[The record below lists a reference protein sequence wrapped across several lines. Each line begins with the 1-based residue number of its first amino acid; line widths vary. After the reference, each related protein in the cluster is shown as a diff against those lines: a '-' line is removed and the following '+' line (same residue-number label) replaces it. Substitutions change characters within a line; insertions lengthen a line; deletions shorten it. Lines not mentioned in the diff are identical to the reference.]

1 MRLAFA
7 SIGSLGDLHP
17 MLAMAVAATRRG
29 HDVVVAAAPGYAA
42 NVARAGLEFHTL
54 RPAIPEDAESL
65 AYYFDMKRG
74 PRRLLRDMVFAN
86 VAATHEDLCG
96 VARGADLLVV
106 GELLYTAPIVAAD
119 EKIPW
124 LNVVLAPTSL
134 LSASDPCVL
143 APAPWL
149 HRFRHLGPWLHRLA
163 YRFGRIEGRMW
174 AGGYYRFRRSLGLPA
189 GANPI
194 FDAKHSPFGTLAMFP
209 DFLAAPQPD
218 WPANTVLAG
227 FPFYHQGGDVEVVR
241 DFLNCGSPPV
251 VFTLGSIVAHFEP
264 SFYQAAAEAAQILSC
279 RAILLTGR
287 NAAVPQNLPDSML
300 AVDYAPLHSVL
311 PHSCAIVHAG
321 GIGTCAEA
329 LRAGLPSVVI
339 PYAFDQPDNAAR
351 LRRLGVAEILPR
363 NAISARNLAAKLERL
378 LKTPGAT
385 TAARRLAGM
394 IGPQE
399 ALNRALEK
407 MESVAGTA

>member
-17 MLAMAVAATRRG
+17 MLAMACAARDRG
-29 HDVVVAAAPGYAA
+29 HEVVVAAAPGYEA
-42 NVARAGLEFHTL
+42 NVARAGVEFHPL
-54 RPAIPEDAESL
+54 RPEIPEDAESL
-65 AYYFDMKRG
+65 AYYFDLKRG
-74 PRRLLRDMVFAN
+74 PRRLLRDMVFAD

-96 VARGADLLVV
+96 AARGADLLVV

-124 LNVVLAPTSL
+124 LNVILAPTSM
-134 LSASDPCVL
+134 LSATDPCVL

-149 HRFRHLGPWLHRLA
+149 HKFRHLGPWLHRLA
-163 YRFGRIEGRMW
+163 YSFGRIEGRMW
-174 AGGYYRFRRSLGLPA
+174 ASGYYRFRRSLGLPA

-218 WPANTVLAG
+218 WPANTLQAG

-241 DFLNCGSPPV
+241 DFLKSGSPPV

-264 SFYQAAAEAAQILSC
+264 SFYQAAAEAAQILGR

-287 NAAVPQNLPDSML
+287 NAAVPQNLPESIL
-300 AVDYAPLHSVL
+300 AVNYAPLHSIL
-311 PHSCAIVHAG
+311 PHACAVVHAG

-339 PYAFDQPDNAAR
+339 PYSFDQPDNAAR
-351 LRRLGVAEILPR
+351 LRRLGVAEVLSR
-363 NAISARNLAAKLERL
+363 SAITARNLATKLERL
-378 LKTPGAT
+378 LKTPAAT
-385 TAARRLAGM
+385 SAASRLAGR
-394 IGPQE
+394 INPQK
-399 ALNRALEK
+399 ALDKALDK
-407 MESVAGTA
+407 MESLVGKA

>member
-1 MRLAFA
+1 MRFAFA

-17 MLAMAVAATRRG
+17 MLAMAVAAARRG

-42 NVARAGLEFHTL
+42 NVARAGVEFHPL
-54 RPAIPEDAESL
+54 RPEIPEDTESL
-65 AYYFDMKRG
+65 AYYFDLKRG
-74 PRRLLRDMVFAN
+74 PRRLLRDMIFAD

-96 VARGADLLVV
+96 ATKGADLLVV

-134 LSASDPCVL
+134 LSATDPCVL

-149 HRFRHLGPWLHRLA
+149 HKFRHLGPWLHRLA
-163 YRFGRIEGRMW
+163 YCFGRIEGRIW
-174 AGGYYRFRRSLGLPA
+174 ASGYYRFRRSLGLPA

-218 WPANTVLAG
+218 WPKKTVQAG
-227 FPFYHQGGDVEVVR
+227 FPFYHQGEDLEVVR
-241 DFLNCGSPPV
+241 DFLKCGSAPV

-264 SFYQAAAEAAQILSC
+264 SFYQAAAEAAQMLGR

-287 NAAVPQNLPDSML
+287 NASVPQNLPESVL
-300 AVDYAPLHSVL
+300 AVNYAPLHSIL
-311 PHSCAIVHAG
+311 PHACAIVHAG

-329 LRAGLPSVVI
+329 IKAGLPSVVI
-339 PYAFDQPDNAAR
+339 PYSFDQPDNAAR
-351 LRRLGVAEILPR
+351 LHRLGVAEILPR
-363 NAISARNLAAKLERL
+363 NSITAQNLANKLQKL
-378 LKTPGAT
+378 LQTPTAT
-385 TAARRLAGM
+385 NAASRLAYR
-394 IGPQE
+394 IHPQK
-399 ALNRALEK
+399 ALDQALDK
-407 MESVAGTA
+407 MESVVGKA

>member
-29 HDVVVAAAPGYAA
+29 HNVIVAAAPGYAA
-42 NVARAGLEFHTL
+42 NVARAGLEFHPL

-74 PRRLLRDMVFAN
+74 PRRLLRDMVFAD

-96 VARGADLLVV
+96 AARGADLLVV
-106 GELLYTAPIVAAD
+106 GELLYTAPIVAAN

-124 LNVVLAPTSL
+124 LNIVLAPTSL
-134 LSASDPCVL
+134 LSATDPCVL

-149 HRFRHLGPWLHRLA
+149 HKFRHLGPWLHRLA
-163 YRFGRIEGRMW
+163 YGFGRIEGRMW
-174 AGGYYRFRRSLGLPA
+174 TGGYYRFRRSLGLPA

-218 WPANTVLAG
+218 WPANTVQAG
-227 FPFYHQGGDVEVVR
+227 FPFYHQGEDVAVVR

-264 SFYQAAAEAAQILSC
+264 SFYQAAAEAAQILRR

-287 NAAVPQNLPDSML
+287 NAAVPQNLPNSIL
-300 AVDYAPLHSVL
+300 AVNYAPLHSVL
-311 PHSCAIVHAG
+311 PHACAIVHAG

-329 LRAGLPSVVI
+329 LKAGIPSVVI

-363 NAISARNLAAKLERL
+363 SSISARNLTSKLERL

-385 TAARRLAGM
+385 SATRRLAGM
-394 IGPQE
+394 IHPQE
-399 ALNRALEK
+399 ALNQALDK
-407 MESVAGTA
+407 MESLTGTA

>member
-17 MLAMAVAATRRG
+17 MLAMACAARDRG

-42 NVARAGLEFHTL
+42 NVARAGVEFHPL
-54 RPAIPEDAESL
+54 RPEIPEDAESL
-65 AYYFDMKRG
+65 AFYFDLKRG
-74 PRRLLRDMVFAN
+74 PRRLLRDMIFAD

-96 VARGADLLVV
+96 AARGADLLVV

-134 LSASDPCVL
+134 LSATDPCVL

-149 HRFRHLGPWLHRLA
+149 HEFRHLGPWLHRLA
-163 YRFGRIEGRMW
+163 YYFGRIEGRMW
-174 AGGYYRFRRSLGLPA
+174 ASGYYRFRRSLGLPD

-209 DFLAAPQPD
+209 DFLSAPQPD
-218 WPANTVLAG
+218 WPAGTVQAG
-227 FPFYHQGGDVEVVR
+227 FPFYHQGEEVEAVR
-241 DFLNCGSPPV
+241 DFLKCGSPPV

-264 SFYQAAAEAAQILSC
+264 SFYQAAAEAAQMLER

-287 NAAVPQNLPDSML
+287 NAAVPQNLPESIL
-300 AVDYAPLHSVL
+300 AVNYAPLHSIL
-311 PHSCAIVHAG
+311 PEACAIVHAG

-339 PYAFDQPDNAAR
+339 PYSFDQPDNAAR
-351 LRRLGVAEILPR
+351 LRRLGVAEILSR
-363 NAISARNLAAKLERL
+363 NAITARNLAWKLEKL
-378 LKTPGAT
+378 LKTP
-385 TAARRLAGM
+385 AAANAASRLAGR
-394 IGPQE
+394 IHPQK
-399 ALNRALEK
+399 ALNQALDK
-407 MESVAGTA
+407 MESVAAKA

>member
-1 MRLAFA
+1 
-7 SIGSLGDLHP
+7 
-17 MLAMAVAATRRG
+17 MLAMAVAAARRG

-42 NVARAGLEFHTL
+42 NVAGAGLEFHPL
-54 RPAIPEDAESL
+54 RPAIPEDEESL

-74 PRRLLRDMVFAN
+74 PRRLLQNMIFVD
-86 VAATHEDLCG
+86 VAATHEDLCSA
-96 VARGADLLVV
+96 ARGADLLVV

-134 LSASDPCVL
+134 LSATDPCVL

-149 HRFRHLGPWLHRLA
+149 HKFRHLGPWLHRLA
-163 YRFGRIEGRMW
+163 YCFGRIEGRMW
-174 AGGYYRFRRSLGLPA
+174 ASGYYRFRRSLGLPA

-209 DFLAAPQPD
+209 DFLSAPQPD
-218 WPANTVLAG
+218 WPTGTVQAG
-227 FPFYHQGGDVEVVR
+227 FPFYDQGGDIEMVR
-241 DFLNCGSPPV
+241 DFLKCGSAPV

-264 SFYQAAAEAAQILSC
+264 SFYQAAAEAAQMLGR

-287 NAAVPQNLPDSML
+287 NASVPQNLPESVL
-300 AVDYAPLHSVL
+300 AVNYAPLHSIL
-311 PHSCAIVHAG
+311 PHACAIVHAG

-329 LRAGLPSVVI
+329 IKAGLPSVVI
-339 PYAFDQPDNAAR
+339 PYSFDQPDNAAR

-363 NAISARNLAAKLERL
+363 NSITAQNLANKLQRL
-378 LKTPGAT
+378 LQTPTAT
-385 TAARRLAGM
+385 NAASRLAYR
-394 IGPQE
+394 IHPQK
-399 ALNRALEK
+399 ALDQALDK
-407 MESVAGTA
+407 MESVAANA

>member
-1 MRLAFA
+1 
-7 SIGSLGDLHP
+7 
-17 MLAMAVAATRRG
+17 MLAMACAARDRG
-29 HDVVVAAAPGYAA
+29 HEVVVAAAPGYAA
-42 NVARAGLEFHTL
+42 NVARAGVEFHPL
-54 RPAIPEDAESL
+54 RPEIPEDAESL
-65 AYYFDMKRG
+65 AYYFDLKRG
-74 PRRLLRDMVFAN
+74 PGRLLRDMVFAD

-96 VARGADLLVV
+96 AARGADLLVV
-106 GELLYTAPIVAAD
+106 GELLYTAPIVATN

-134 LSASDPCVL
+134 LSVSDPCVL

-149 HRFRHLGPWLHRLA
+149 HKFRHLGPWLHRLA
-163 YRFGRIEGRMW
+163 YGFGRIEGRMW

-218 WPANTVLAG
+218 WPANTVQAG
-227 FPFYHQGGDVEVVR
+227 FPFYHQGEDVAVVR
-241 DFLNCGSPPV
+241 EFLQSGSPPV

-264 SFYQAAAEAAQILSC
+264 SFYQAAAEAAQILGR

-287 NAAVPQNLPDSML
+287 NAAVPQNLPNSIL
-300 AVDYAPLHSVL
+300 AVNYAPLHYVL
-311 PHSCAIVHAG
+311 PHACAIVHAG

-329 LRAGLPSVVI
+329 LKAGIPSVVI

-363 NAISARNLAAKLERL
+363 SSISARNLTSKLERL

-385 TAARRLAGM
+385 SATRRLAGM
-394 IGPQE
+394 IHPQE
-399 ALNRALEK
+399 ALNQALDK
-407 MESVAGTA
+407 MESLTGTA